1 MKRLRRTWPSSESAI
16 PDATA
21 LYMICDAVA
30 RRKELIYGRLYDN
43 GQVCALGAFWRDNP
57 SVTLNN
63 TLIEEVA
70 GYNDSIPPTASPKV
84 RHKKVLRWLRWR
96 LRTLANPQTTR

>member
-70 GYNDSIPPTASPKV
+70 GYNDSRSEEHTSELQSRLHLV
-84 RHKKVLRWLRWR
+84 CRLLLEKKK
-96 LRTLANPQTTR
+96 